1 MEQSNLI
8 LKQPDGLEVVQSAL
22 VLFSFSSMSHVCVAD
37 VNKGAVMV
45 LIYIVSSDEEDQGY
59 LF

>member
-8 LKQPDGLEVVQSAL
+8 LKQLKPRRWFSQHV

-45 LIYIVSSDEEDQGY
+45 LIYVVSSDEEDQGY

>member
-1 MEQSNLI
+1 M
-8 LKQPDGLEVVQSAL
+8 VQSAL